1 MSAQVNQ
8 NQVIYICIDVFDL
21 FIALPSNRLLK
32 CCHDVI
38 HVRELTFNYK
48 MSRLIFTAFGPF
60 FGPFLGHFLDQ
71 FFGQFFWIILSG
83 EGRLLVF
90 RGGVGCSLSVLR
102 EGWEVNCCY

>member
-48 MSRLIFTAFGPF
+48 MGRLIFAAFGPF
-60 FGPFLGHFLDQ
+60 FGPFLGHFLDHC
-71 FFGQFFWIILSG
+71 FWTIFLDHFIG
-83 EGRLLVF
+83 GR
-90 RGGVGCSLSVLR
+90 
-102 EGWEVNCCY
+102 